1 MNGGG
6 KLYFSSYV
14 FSQKHGMLL
23 FFLVLF
29 LLTRRLG
36 GEAELHIDELH
47 ITSRV
52 SKLLLLS

>member
-1 MNGGG
+1 MVV
-6 KLYFSSYV
+6 V
-14 FSQKHGMLL
+14 FLTFLHMFPFQKHSMLL